1 MKTYTITENEK
12 LKLEAAA
19 DTLREIVQMRI
30 DCRSREARDA
40 LIDLLHIFPK
50 ESGQP
55 KLFDGAWDK
64 RI

>member
-1 MKTYTITENEK
+1 MKQYTITESEK

-50 ESGQP
+50 ECSQP
-55 KLFDGAWDK
+55 KLFDGAWASS
-64 RI
+64 I

>member
-1 MKTYTITENEK
+1 MKTFTITETEK

-50 ESGQP
+50 EHTGFIYSGAQ
-55 KLFDGAWDK
+55 
-64 RI
+64 